1 MFVSFT
7 DKDKKKL
14 YTHTSLVDEEAE
26 AQIKEVYATADK
38 WRGAAAVAGTYVG
51 LELVNRVRYFG
62 KFSFPVKAAI
72 VGGIAVA
79 DALTAS
85 TLFWKTR
92 GDEKVRGLLN
102 GAPVYENQADVP
114 ELDKMYFFLD
124 DDNNYEPSLY
134 HHGITKPHKP
144 QRVYSAPQ

>member
-14 YTHTSLVDEEAE
+14 YTHTSLVEEETE
-26 AQIKEVYATADK
+26 AQIKEVYETATT
-38 WRGAAAVAGTYVG
+38 WRNAAGAVGAYVG

-62 KFSFPVKAAI
+62 KFSFPIKAGI

-79 DALTAS
+79 DALVGS
-85 TLFWKTR
+85 SVYWKTK
-92 GDEKVRGLLN
+92 GDEKIRSLLN
-102 GAPVYENQADVP
+102 GAPVYENKADVP

-134 HHGITKPHKP
+134 HHGM
-144 QRVYSAPQ
+144 